1 MIMKLLHTLKLAKT
15 LVFGLAAVTLF
26 SSHTMA
32 AEKSIDLDDLLK
44 KLQHGQYQQS
54 KQNKQRE
61 NNFIKQRSAQ
71 QSLLKNAVVE
81 RDQQVS
87 YSDELE
93 TEFEKNE
100 LKLVGLD
107 DALNKRM
114 GSLKELFGVLQ
125 QVSGDT
131 SGKFNT
137 SIISAEYPNRGEFF
151 DKLAVKMGSSSN
163 MASIEEIERVWFEL
177 TREMTESGKVK
188 VFNKEVI
195 RANGNKEMTAI
206 TRVGSFNLIA
216 NGVYL
221 EWLGA
226 TNAIAELVRQPSSR
240 FMDTVTD
247 LESATQGFTPFALDP
262 TGGTILGLLVQA
274 PDTLERVEQGGTVG
288 YVILVLGFF
297 AFLLAGERYISLY
310 IIESKVKKQLK
321 TKQLS
326 DNNPLGR
333 VLKIKEKYADVALD
347 TFELKLSEAI
357 IKEMPMLTK
366 RITFVKI
373 ISVVAPLLGL
383 LGTVTGMINT
393 FQAITLFGT
402 GDPKLMAGGISQA
415 LVTTVLGLVV
425 AIPTVLLFTWL
436 NTRSKSIIH
445 ILQEQAAGLIAQR
458 AEQEK

>member
-1 MIMKLLHTLKLAKT
+1 MKLLHTLKLAKT

>member
-1 MIMKLLHTLKLAKT
+1 MKLLHILKLAKT
-15 LVFGLAAVTLF
+15 LTIGFATVTFF
-26 SSHTMA
+26 SNYTIA
-32 AEKSIDLDDLLK
+32 AEKAIDLDDLLK
-44 KLQHGQYQQS
+44 KLKQGQYQQS

-61 NNFIKQRSAQ
+61 NDFIKQRSSQ
-71 QSLLKNAVVE
+71 QALLGQAILE

-87 YSDELE
+87 NSDELE

-107 DALNKRM
+107 GALNKRM

-177 TREMTESGKVK
+177 AREMTESGKVK

-195 RANGNKEMTAI
+195 RANGNKEMTPI

-226 TNAIAELVRQPSSR
+226 TNVIAELVRQPSSR
-240 FMDTVTD
+240 FMNTVVD

-262 TGGTILGLLVQA
+262 TGGSILGLLVQA

-288 YVILVLGFF
+288 YVILILGFF

-310 IIESKVKKQLK
+310 LIEKKVKKQLK
-321 TKQLS
+321 TKALS

-436 NTRSKSIIH
+436 NTRSKSIMH

-458 AEQEK
+458 AEQES